1 MVQLL
6 SSPWFRE
13 PEEYVSK
20 KKKWLLPGMSHQFIL
35 LVWTSAPSFIL
46 SFIHSTS
53 LYQTLTKWQS
63 QPATQDRKGRNKGMN
78 KEHEKGIS
86 LLVMQMTEPE
96 ETQRSIE
103 NLVFDPIGR
112 HILFCMVLLYFESD
126 LVLGPMLELAF
137 KAVVSSMSSYWL
149 EQHPQD
155 LLRSLFP
162 YIWKHLSLKTLL
174 SETMYAPPF

>member
-1 MVQLL
+1 
-6 SSPWFRE
+6 
-13 PEEYVSK
+13 
-20 KKKWLLPGMSHQFIL
+20 
-35 LVWTSAPSFIL
+35 
-46 SFIHSTS
+46 
-53 LYQTLTKWQS
+53 
-63 QPATQDRKGRNKGMN
+63 MN

-137 KAVVSSMSSYWL
+137 KAVVSSMSSY
-149 EQHPQD
+149 
-155 LLRSLFP
+155 
-162 YIWKHLSLKTLL
+162 
-174 SETMYAPPF
+174 